1 VITCGYWSDVAVN
14 KLQMLDAFK
23 FVDCAAN
30 HLFLMD
36 TQDQIVGGFSKWP
49 DHTPG
54 TADHWWIC
62 RY

>member
-1 VITCGYWSDVAVN
+1 
-14 KLQMLDAFK
+14 MLDSFQ

-30 HLFLMD
+30 HAFLMD

-54 TADHWWIC
+54 TIQFALSLPVLSLN
-62 RY
+62 YVM